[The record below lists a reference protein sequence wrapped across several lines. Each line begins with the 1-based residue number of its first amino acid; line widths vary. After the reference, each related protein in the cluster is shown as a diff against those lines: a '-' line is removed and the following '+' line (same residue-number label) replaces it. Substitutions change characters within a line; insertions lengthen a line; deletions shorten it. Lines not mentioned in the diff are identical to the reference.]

1 MADMRP
7 PDARRDHDGDAG
19 VTRTE
24 AVRGQRDGVRLALP
38 NNRLEAIARKMANT
52 LLRTGRSG
60 VLNIARDFSC
70 CILTGGN
77 ELLATAE
84 SLPIHVLSGP
94 DLMAASMRRFH
105 PDLKRGDAFLHNS
118 PYHGCSHPADHTLL
132 IPVIDGAGR
141 HRFTVLAKAH
151 QADCGNSQPTTYMG
165 SAKDVYEEGALI
177 FPAVQVQRDYRNIED
192 VIRMCQMRIR
202 VPEQWWGD
210 FLAMIG
216 AARIGERELLALA
229 DEVGWDELDAYA
241 TEWFDYSESLMVDAV
256 RCLPSGSRTRTS
268 THDPIPGT
276 PDGGVPIRVVVSVD
290 ADRAII
296 DVDLRDN
303 PDCLPCGLNL
313 SEACART
320 AAMVGIFNSIDP
332 TVPKNGGA
340 FRRLRIHLREG
351 CVVGIPRHPTSC
363 SVATTNIADR
373 VANAVQCALAEITD
387 GIGMAEC
394 GAVLPA
400 STGVISGHDPAS
412 GEPFVNQIFLG
423 VTGGAASPTTDGWLT
438 ICHVGNAG
446 LCYQDSIELD
456 EMRQPLVVRE
466 RRLLADTEG
475 PGRTR
480 GAPSLRVEY
489 GPSAGELAIAYV
501 SDGTINAPR
510 GTRGGGIG
518 GAAREYKRSRNGE
531 LSELPASGQ
540 VSLLAG
546 ETVVSVTCGGGG
558 YGEPAARDPDLV
570 RRDVAEGWI
579 TAARARDIYCVAL
592 HQDSTVDPSAT
603 AQLRGVGGVTAS

>member
-1 MADMRP
+1 MS
-7 PDARRDHDGDAG
+7 G
-19 VTRTE
+19 VE
-24 AVRGQRDGVRLALP
+24 AVRRQRDGVRLALL

-70 CILTGGN
+70 CILTGRN
-77 ELLATAE
+77 ELLAAAE

-94 DLMAASMRRFH
+94 DLMAATMQQFH

-132 IPVIDGAGR
+132 IPVLDDEGR

-151 QADCGNSQPTTYMG
+151 QADCGNSLPTTYMG

-192 VIRMCQMRIR
+192 IIRMCQMRIR

-229 DEVGWDELDAYA
+229 EEVGWDELDAYA
-241 TEWFDYSESLMVDAV
+241 TEWFDYSEGLMVEAI
-256 RCLPSGSRTRTS
+256 RRLPSGRRTRVS
-268 THDPIPGT
+268 THDGIPGT
-276 PDGGVPIRVVVSVD
+276 PAEGIPIRAVVSVD
-290 ADRAII
+290 SERAEIEI
-296 DVDLRDN
+296 DLRDN

-320 AAMVGIFNSIDP
+320 SAMVGVFNSIES
-332 TVPKNGGA
+332 TVPKNAGA

-351 CVVGIPRHPTSC
+351 CIVGIPRHPTSC
-363 SVATTNIADR
+363 SVATTNVADR
-373 VANAVQCALAEITD
+373 VANAVQCALAEIAD

-400 STGVISGHDPAS
+400 STGVISGHDAVS

-423 VTGGAASPTTDGWLT
+423 VTGGAGAPTTDGWLT

-456 EMRQPLVVRE
+456 EMRQPLIVRE

-480 GAPSLRVEY
+480 GAPSLRVEF
-489 GPSAGELAIAYV
+489 GPSAGELEIAYV
-501 SDGTINAPR
+501 SDGAVNAAR
-510 GTRGGGIG
+510 GTRGGGTG
-518 GAAREYKRSRNGE
+518 GPAREFKRSRNGD
-531 LSELPASGQ
+531 LTELPSSGQ
-540 VSLLAG
+540 VSLVAS

-558 YGEPAARDPDLV
+558 YGEPASRDVELV

-579 TAARARDIYCVAL
+579 TSGRAHDIYRVAL
-592 HQDSTVDPSAT
+592 HHDGTLDAAAT
-603 AQLRGVGGVTAS
+603 ARLRGDGAVTTP